1 MEPHAAPLSS
11 IAAFL
16 PGDGEERVLRILES
30 ITDGFCAFDS
40 EWSFIFLNEAAKRMF
55 APHLE
60 NPAALLG
67 QNHWEAFA
75 ATRGT
80 VLEGEYR
87 RAVAEGVRIETEIF
101 YPPWRRWFSVRGFP
115 IQGGGLSVYFRD
127 ITAEKQAAE
136 RLRESETRFHA
147 LADAIPQL
155 AWIAHADGF
164 IHWYNRRWYEYT
176 GTTEEEMKGWGWQS
190 VHDPQTLP
198 AVLERWKASIATGEP
213 FEMVFPLRGA
223 DGRFR
228 PFLTRVQPLKDAG
241 GQVVQWFG
249 TNTDVEE
256 LRRADQA
263 LRESE
268 RQLRLIADTAP
279 VLIAHCDREARY
291 KFVNEP
297 YAARFGLRRERVI
310 GQRIADVAGEAAY
323 ESIRPQVERALAGEA
338 VEFELAIPYEKLGT
352 HFMRC
357 AYAPERDTQ
366 GEVVGLVAAIVDI
379 TDRKYA
385 ELRLAEQARLLD
397 LSFDAIF
404 VRNAQN
410 RITYWNKGAEDSYGF
425 TREEAMGRLP
435 HELLQ
440 TEFPEPVERIYEHL
454 RREGRWVGEL
464 RHTRKDGSHLFD
476 STRWVLDHDAHG
488 QPASILETN
497 TDITDRRC
505 AEALLREGEEKYR
518 GLIHSLP
525 AAVYTCDREGR
536 IQLYNVAAVELW
548 GREPEVGKDLWCGS
562 WRLYHPDGSRLELD
576 SCPMARTLKEG
587 RAVRGVEI
595 IVERPDGSRR
605 HVLPSPDPILNAAGE
620 VTGAV
625 NMLMDITELKQIEM
639 LLREAKETAETA
651 NQSKDRFLAVLSHE
665 LRTPL
670 MPVLMTVAALED
682 DTDLR
687 PDVREDMAMIRRN
700 IELETKLIDDL
711 LDLNRITSGKLRLQ
725 LETVNLN
732 EAVRQVC
739 GICHPQAV
747 EQGVRLECEFAADA
761 GSVRADPA
769 RLQQVLW
776 NLIKNGLKFTPKNGS
791 VHVTTAPPAGG
802 RGIVQVRDSGIG
814 IAPEMLPRI
823 FDAFEQGDPGIT
835 RKFGG
840 LGLGLAISKAL
851 MELHEGSIRAESV
864 GPGQGAT
871 FTLGLPRAQPA
882 SGAAAPQGAAE
893 DGGSQLLRLLLVED
907 HHDTARKLR
916 TLLERSGYAV
926 SIANDVAGALALA
939 GRETF
944 DLVVS
949 DLGLP
954 DGSGYDVMAGL
965 QITQPLPGIA
975 MSGYGMD
982 EDVHRSRAAGFAEHL
997 VKPID
1002 VPQLRAA
1009 IRRVME
1015 DRG

>member
-101 YPPWRRWFSVRGFP
+101 YPPWSRWFSVRGFP

-136 RLRESETRFHA
+136 MLRESETRFHA

-241 GQVVQWFG
+241 SQVVQWFG

-291 KFVNEP
+291 KFVNGP
-297 YAARFGLRRERVI
+297 YAARFGLRREQVI

-926 SIANDVAGALALA
+926 SIANDVAGALELA

-982 EDVHRSRAAGFAEHL
+982 EDVRRSRAAGFAEHL

-1015 DRG
+1015 NRG